1 LVVAA
6 AVDELEQLRMD
17 RLSEFVVAEASH
29 SQKKTEVVAVLPP
42 TKKMGRLS
50 EAAAEA
56 PAALQKNY
64 QMDCL
69 LALFAVASDHQKVP
83 QKDLL
88 EPVAPSSFI
97 FVRRKTSLG
106 PT

>member
-1 LVVAA
+1 MVVAA

-29 SQKKTEVVAVLPP
+29 SQKTEVVAVLPP

-56 PAALQKNY
+56 PAALRKNY

>member
-29 SQKKTEVVAVLPP
+29 SQKTEVVAVLPP

>member
-1 LVVAA
+1 
-6 AVDELEQLRMD
+6 
-17 RLSEFVVAEASH
+17 
-29 SQKKTEVVAVLPP
+29 
-42 TKKMGRLS
+42 
-50 EAAAEA
+50 
-56 PAALQKNY
+56 
-64 QMDCL
+64 MDCL

-97 FVRRKTSLG
+97 FMRRKTSLG

>member
-1 LVVAA
+1 MVVAA

-29 SQKKTEVVAVLPP
+29 SQKTEVVAVLPP

-97 FVRRKTSLG
+97 FMRRKTSLG